1 MLYIETLSS
10 DKIDLFLERFYPF
23 KSLQFKRRDVLGRV
37 NLFITIFW
45 ILYRKKVG
53 IIFISEERVEFRLLS
68 RIFPNVE
75 FRVIHLGLLF
85 VQKPSFSQK
94 LYRTL
99 YSSMFSL
106 FFRGINGLNTFSRHY
121 VFYEENISTL
131 KKNNPK
137 CVVELITLDKNVGNC
152 NHIDSKC
159 ILLIPSAWGHHGH
172 VIEEKEQWEN
182 FRTIADHFVVR
193 GYKIFL
199 KPHPRGNNDLL
210 FEFGKCGTW
219 DLTII
224 KTVRDYPGSIVI
236 GNISTLLVDLHSEGY
251 EVYKSLTSSMLT
263 FRNSAIDKIKSIDLL
278 IKT

>member
-10 DKIDLFLERFYPF
+10 NKIDLFLERFDPLE
-23 KSLQFKRRDVLGRV
+23 SLQFMRRDIPGRV

-45 ILYRKKVG
+45 ILYRKRVD
-53 IIFISEERVEFRLLS
+53 IVFISEERIEFRLLS
-68 RIFPNVE
+68 RIFADVE
-75 FRVIHLGLLF
+75 FRVVHLGLLF
-85 VQKPSFSQK
+85 VQKPGFSQK

-99 YSSMFSL
+99 HPSVYSF
-106 FFRGINGLNTFSRHY
+106 FFRGINGLNTFSKHY
-121 VFYEENISTL
+121 VFYEDNITTL
-131 KKNNPK
+131 KTNNPK
-137 CVVELITLDKNVGNC
+137 CVVELIALDFTVGDC
-152 NHIDSKC
+152 RVDDAKS

-172 VIEEKEQWEN
+172 VLEEKEQWEN
-182 FRTIADHFVVR
+182 FQTISDHFVER

-210 FEFGKCGTW
+210 FEFEKCCNC
-219 DLTII
+219 DLTVI
-224 KTVRDYPGSIVI
+224 KTLKDYPGSIVI

-251 EVYKSLTSSMLT
+251 DVYKSLTSGMLT